1 MTGSQRLAKGEYLEC
16 ERVAKGKQLV
26 LSSLPMDRKKWRD
39 LSPKTQKAL
48 SVGAFLIFLLFSL
61 SLLLTVG
68 IPMVK
73 HARNPELFRSWI
85 DGMGIWGKAAYV
97 GMNILQVLVAVIP
110 GGPLELAGGYA
121 FGHLEA
127 MILSSLGIAI
137 GSALVF
143 LLVRFFGYRL
153 VEAFFPVRKI
163 NEVKFLK
170 SSRSRDILLVVLFLV
185 PGTPKDLLS
194 YFCGLTEI
202 RFSVFIAISTFCR
215 IPALWASAL
224 GGDAM
229 GDKSYV
235 TAIVIFSIILLCTLL
250 GALIYFLIVK
260 RHRKKNGKEE
270 MQDN

>member
-1 MTGSQRLAKGEYLEC
+1 
-16 ERVAKGKQLV
+16 
-26 LSSLPMDRKKWRD
+26 MDRIKWRD

-97 GMNILQVLVAVIP
+97 GMNILQVMVAVIP

-170 SSRSRDILLVVLFLV
+170 SSRSRDILLVVLF
-185 PGTPKDLLS
+185 TKQTK
-194 YFCGLTEI
+194 YTF
-202 RFSVFIAISTFCR
+202 FCR
-215 IPALWASAL
+215 ITKLPVK
-224 GGDAM
+224 
-229 GDKSYV
+229 KSMH
-235 TAIVIFSIILLCTLL
+235 TRTRWQLLAPITSLAPQTKSMQTETL
-250 GALIYFLIVK
+250 
-260 RHRKKNGKEE
+260 
-270 MQDN
+270 

>member
-1 MTGSQRLAKGEYLEC
+1 
-16 ERVAKGKQLV
+16 
-26 LSSLPMDRKKWRD
+26 MDRKKWRD

-73 HARNPELFRSWI
+73 HARNPELFRAWI

-170 SSRSRDILLVVLFLV
+170 SSRSRDILLLVLFLV

-194 YFCGLTEI
+194 YLVGLTDMKVSHWI
-202 RFSVFIAISTFCR
+202 FICAVGRFPAIFLSVLSG
-215 IPALWASAL
+215 SAL
-224 GGDAM
+224 GTENYTIA
-229 GDKSYV
+229 V
-235 TAIVIFSIILLCTLL
+235 AVF
-250 GALIYFLIVK
+250 AVLIVLYMIGLIVY
-260 RHRKKNGKEE
+260 RFHNRK
-270 MQDN
+270 Q